1 MFNPVNFSPLGL
13 PPGFS
18 EQASEQVSERAQP
31 FTNNGHSRSEEL
43 SREAVVSSASR
54 IDSRERFQNAE
65 SFSLS
70 LQTRDGD
77 TVTIEFSSDTNIHS
91 RYSATNNVKNDGR
104 SSAMSYSIDRQH
116 SSEFGFTVQGD
127 LDVDEVDAIATLV
140 QDLSQLADE
149 FFNGDLQSSMDLL
162 SGIHFDSSQLAAMDF
177 SMQQTQ
183 SYSAISTYQQVQSMG
198 QPPTPDNRALQAY
211 GQQLLEQFSKA
222 DLQLEQAKEVTMSLM
237 LNLVQ
242 VDTRF
247 SQSSMPEQAS
257 LLENIEALEQLITQF
272 GYGQAQFGERGAEH

>member
-1 MFNPVNFSPLGL
+1 MFNPVNFFPLSL
-13 PPGFS
+13 PPGIS
-18 EQASEQVSERAQP
+18 EKVSEQVADRAQP
-31 FTNNGHSRSEEL
+31 FINNGHARSEEL
-43 SREAVVSSASR
+43 SREAVDSSASL
-54 IDSRERFQNAE
+54 ERFQNAE

-77 TVTIEFSSDTNIHS
+77 TVTIEFSSDTNIRS
-91 RYSATNNVKNDGR
+91 RYSTTNNVNNDGR
-104 SSAMSYSIDRQH
+104 SSAMSYSIDRQQ
-116 SSEFGFTVQGD
+116 SSELGFTVQGD
-127 LDVDEVDAIATLV
+127 LDVEEIDAIATLV
-140 QDLSQLADE
+140 QDPSQLADE

-162 SGIHFDSSQLAAMDF
+162 SGINFDSSQLAAMDF

-198 QPPTPDNRALQAY
+198 QPSATGNKALQAY

-222 DLQLEQAKEVTMSLM
+222 DLLLEQAKEVTMLLM

-247 SQSSMPEQAS
+247 AQNSTPEQAS
-257 LLENIEALEQLITQF
+257 LLENIEALEQPITQS
-272 GYGQAQFGERGAEH
+272 GYEQPQSGERSAEH